1 MVIQRQLSQ
10 IPRTTRLNIR
20 KYQTA
25 SQKLFEEALK
35 EEQEDDSLKARK
47 QRIEQRLLQDE
58 NWTGEERIEDTVLR
72 MLVDKHKPMRAT
84 MKTADEK
91 LKAAPPKVSH
101 SSLEETSHPE
111 YPQVDDS
118 DSEEHK
124 PWLTTFVTPSFAVN
138 PSIRYMRPL
147 RQNAAEKLK
156 MDETALVKGPTREE
170 KARLD
175 EAKRLMSARERVI
188 DYRFGGPTRPGV
200 SVQETGKSN
209 PKTMKGWKSLVE
221 ERIENA
227 RARGAFSN
235 LKGIGKPLNK
245 DPYEAN
251 PFVPPTDLILNN
263 LVKRNGASPP
273 WIEFQQE
280 LESSVAAFRNI
291 LRDAWVRRAV
301 RTLSLTHAHNLEYLH
316 NLTPESLSTL
326 RDKEWEEK
334 ESSYHEHA
342 ISELNSLVRKY
353 NGMAPY
359 SVRRGLHTREGEL
372 ARVYSISGEHIFNE
386 LRAVTSSRQTH
397 GKSDP
402 EGRSSASSSPESSLW
417 AQFVDAIR
425 SLLRVA

>member
-111 YPQVDDS
+111 YPMVDDS

-188 DYRFGGPTRPGV
+188 DYRFGGPTRPG
-200 SVQETGKSN
+200 
-209 PKTMKGWKSLVE
+209 
-221 ERIENA
+221 
-227 RARGAFSN
+227 
-235 LKGIGKPLNK
+235 
-245 DPYEAN
+245 
-251 PFVPPTDLILNN
+251 
-263 LVKRNGASPP
+263 
-273 WIEFQQE
+273 
-280 LESSVAAFRNI
+280 
-291 LRDAWVRRAV
+291 
-301 RTLSLTHAHNLEYLH
+301 
-316 NLTPESLSTL
+316 
-326 RDKEWEEK
+326 
-334 ESSYHEHA
+334 
-342 ISELNSLVRKY
+342 
-353 NGMAPY
+353 
-359 SVRRGLHTREGEL
+359 
-372 ARVYSISGEHIFNE
+372 
-386 LRAVTSSRQTH
+386 
-397 GKSDP
+397 
-402 EGRSSASSSPESSLW
+402 
-417 AQFVDAIR
+417 
-425 SLLRVA
+425 